1 MKIRILH
8 LVLSSCL
15 IFGCTSKS
23 SKNKIVDFD
32 SIQTAKLIAE
42 PIDVPNEETI
52 HVYYDTARVPI
63 KYLPEENKETD
74 IYLVVEVMPE
84 FPNGLKALFDFIY
97 DNLKYPSDAL
107 EKGIQGR
114 VIVGVVIDEN
124 GSVTQPKILKSISPS
139 LDKEALRIV
148 SIMPK
153 WKAGTQDGVPVK
165 VRCTIPIYFKL
176 PNDDNV
182 LKTDSIIESIEE

>member
-8 LVLSSCL
+8 LILSSCL
-15 IFGCTSKS
+15 IFGCTSKF
-23 SKNKIVDFD
+23 SKSKIMDFD
-32 SIQTAKLIAE
+32 SIQTAKLI
-42 PIDVPNEETI
+42 DVPNEETI
-52 HVYYDTARVPI
+52 HAYYDTARVPI

-97 DNLKYPSDAL
+97 DNLKYPSDAI

-114 VIVGVVIDEN
+114 VTVGVVIDEN
-124 GSVTQPKILKSISPS
+124 GSVTQPKILKSISSS

-153 WKAGTQDGVPVK
+153 WKPGTQDGVPVK
-165 VRCTIPIYFKL
+165 VKCTFPVIFKL
-176 PNDDNV
+176 PNNDD
-182 LKTDSIIESIEE
+182 LKTDSL

>member
-8 LVLSSCL
+8 LILSSCL
-15 IFGCTSKS
+15 IFGCTSKF
-23 SKNKIVDFD
+23 SKSKIMDFD
-32 SIQTAKLIAE
+32 SIQTAKLI
-42 PIDVPNEETI
+42 DVPNEETI
-52 HVYYDTARVPI
+52 HAYYDTARVPI
-63 KYLPEENKETD
+63 KYLPEENEETD

-107 EKGIQGR
+107 EKEIQGR
-114 VIVGVVIDEN
+114 VMVGVVIDEN

-153 WKAGTQDGVPVK
+153 YKPGTQDGVPVK

-176 PNDDNV
+176 PNADNAS
-182 LKTDSIIESIEE
+182 KTDSTIKSIK

>member
-1 MKIRILH
+1 MKIRVLNLI
-8 LVLSSCL
+8 LSSLL
-15 IFGCTSKS
+15 IFGCTGKS

-32 SIQTAKLIAE
+32 STQIEKQTIETINMPIKETTHTYCDTAK
-42 PIDVPNEETI
+42 
-52 HVYYDTARVPI
+52 VPI

-153 WKAGTQDGVPVK
+153 YKPGTQDGIPVK
-165 VRCTIPIYFKL
+165 VRCTFPVIFKL

-182 LKTDSIIESIEE
+182 LKTDSLIESIEE

>member
-1 MKIRILH
+1 MKIRVLNLI
-8 LVLSSCL
+8 LSSCL
-15 IFGCTSKS
+15 IFSCTGKS
-23 SKNKIVDFD
+23 SKNKMVDFD
-32 SIQTAKLIAE
+32 STQIEKQTI
-42 PIDVPNEETI
+42 ETI
-52 HVYYDTARVPI
+52 NMPIKETTHAYYDTAKVPI
-63 KYLPEENKETD
+63 KYLLEDNKETD

-176 PNDDNV
+176 PNDDNA